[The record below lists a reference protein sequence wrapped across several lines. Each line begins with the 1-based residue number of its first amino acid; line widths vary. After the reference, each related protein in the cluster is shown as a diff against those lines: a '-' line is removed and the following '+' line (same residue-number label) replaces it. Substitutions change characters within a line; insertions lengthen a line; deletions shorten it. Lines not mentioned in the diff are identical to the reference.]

1 MDKIKQLDIKNLF
14 KKVKLESTKPYEIDY
29 ILKKSNIDINTINKP
44 VGNYTLFEY
53 CILNTNNIELID
65 YLYKNSNRVSK
76 GNELLLAFSHSS
88 KRKDI
93 KLLNWIF
100 KNNLIISEKIGSLKS
115 KNHIISFLLSVGL
128 TNSKEKFKNELLKFI
143 ETNLNSF
150 IYEKDENN
158 NTLLHLY
165 EFYEEDSFKWL
176 INFIDINAINNQNET
191 ALELYL
197 KKIQK
202 SNFTHYSNFYLFFKY
217 NTKLNFN
224 ILEYIIYMK
233 HSSDC
238 KWSCENSKK
247 ITENCCIGN
256 YKDKIYIMTFLLEY
270 NYIIFSNKY
279 KDLDLSLELLS
290 NNFLYSNRFE
300 NHITNNYIT
309 NSFDKL
315 IEMYNMF
322 LNFVKK
328 KLIKDSEVII
338 NTEKFLL

>member
-1 MDKIKQLDIKNLF
+1 MDKIKQIDIKNLF
-14 KKVKLESTKPYEIDY
+14 KKVKLESTKPSEIDY
-29 ILKKSNIDINTINKP
+29 ILKKCNIDINTIYKP

-65 YLYKNSNRVSK
+65 YLYENGNKISK
-76 GNELLLAFSHSS
+76 GNELSLAFAHGS

-100 KNNLIISEKIGSLKS
+100 KNNLIISEKIGNLKS
-115 KNHIISFLLSVGL
+115 EYHIIPFLLQHD
-128 TNSKEKFKNELLKFI
+128 SKEKFKNELLKFI

-158 NTLLHLY
+158 NTLLHLNY
-165 EFYEEDSFKWL
+165 FDEDSFKWL
-176 INFIDINAINNQNET
+176 IKFIDINSINNQNKT

-197 KKIQK
+197 KKIEK
-202 SNFTHYSNFYLFFKY
+202 SNSSHCGNFYLFFKY

-224 ILEYIIYMK
+224 ILEYIINMK
-233 HSSDC
+233 HPNC
-238 KWSCENSKK
+238 KWGCENSKK
-247 ITENCCIGN
+247 ITENCCLGN
-256 YKDKIYIMTFLLEY
+256 YKDKKCIMALLLKY
-270 NYIIFSNKY
+270 NYIIASN
-279 KDLDLSLELLS
+279 KDLDLVLNTNLIYG
-290 NNFLYSNRFE
+290 NTFE
-300 NHITNNYIT
+300 YQITNNISS
-309 NSFDKL
+309 SFNDL

-328 KLIKDSEVII
+328 KVIKDGEVMI